1 MLDATWRPT
10 VLSRIRIAADTEP
23 GPLARA
29 VRSDLEQGAVGVTLE
44 PAVAGELGGE
54 AIPDAL
60 VSAVAGLTA
69 VIVAA
74 EGRQQA
80 ERALGAGASGIMVAS
95 PVDPGLRSFV
105 AGGGNRL
112 WVTGVVDPPE
122 VGPDGE
128 CLILETSVGSVR
140 RLALLCGSVPA
151 PISVARV
158 ACSLPAAAQVD
169 DGAIEALVTL
179 AVMGG
184 ATVLRCDGSF
194 GHGTHGDVRVVR
206 RCADVAT
213 ELLHAGAAMGEAT
226 PGDQWVAS

>member
-1 MLDATWRPT
+1 MDN
-10 VLSRIRIAADTEP
+10 DP
-23 GPLARA
+23 GPLLGAIRF
-29 VRSDLEQGAVGVTLE
+29 DLEQGATGVTLE
-44 PAVAGELGGE
+44 PAVPGDRSGE

-69 VIVAA
+69 VIVAV

-112 WVTGVVDPPE
+112 WVTGVVDPPG

-128 CLILETSVGSVR
+128 RLTLETPVGSVP
-140 RLALLCGSVPA
+140 RLACRLDSAQHPVAA
-151 PISVARV
+151 PRIS
-158 ACSLPAAAQVD
+158 CSLPERAQVD

-184 ATVLRCDGSF
+184 AMVLRCGGSF
-194 GHGTHGDVRVVR
+194 GHVAHGDVRVVR
-206 RCADVAT
+206 RCADVAA
-213 ELLHAGAAMGEAT
+213 ELLRAGAAMGEAI